1 MRTLNDEKKKCVCMG
16 GGLRSFRNVIIW
28 SKSLSLQVGGVA
40 AGPVKLQTEDDTI
53 LLEHCT

>member
-1 MRTLNDEKKKCVCMG
+1 MMKRKMCVYGGRSQIIQKCK
-16 GGLRSFRNVIIW
+16 IIW
-28 SKSLSLQVGGVA
+28 SKSLSLEVGGVA